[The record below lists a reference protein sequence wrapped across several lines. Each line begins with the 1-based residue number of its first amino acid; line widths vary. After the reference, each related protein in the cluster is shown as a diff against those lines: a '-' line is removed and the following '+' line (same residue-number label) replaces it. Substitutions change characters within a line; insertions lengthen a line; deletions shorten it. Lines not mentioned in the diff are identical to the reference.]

1 MTEDRRRFFR
11 INDTVGVSYRV
22 LTGDDLTS
30 QLLGTGTDLNAMHLI
45 TGYDGKIEA
54 LLSELRTVQP
64 LVAEL
69 FDALNHKLQGVVAQ
83 LHMDSDLV
91 QRIAHKVQ
99 EVNISACGM
108 AFVADE
114 PLAPGTVLGLDIL
127 LLPHNLHILTRALV
141 VNASPADTGQ
151 GQHVRVEF
159 TDMESRD
166 HEALIQ
172 HIVKR
177 QVTLIRTMRLHQDAS
192 LTEL

>member
-30 QLLGTGTDLNAMHLI
+30 QLFGMGTDLNAMNLI
-45 TGYDGKIEA
+45 TGYDGKIET
-54 LLSELRTVQP
+54 LLSELRTLQP

-69 FDALNHKLQGVVAQ
+69 FDAFNHKLQGVVAQ

-108 AFVADE
+108 AFATE
-114 PLAPGTVLGLDIL
+114 EALPTGTVLGLDIL
-127 LLPHNLHILTRALV
+127 LLPHNIHILTRALV
-141 VNASPADTGQ
+141 VNASPADSGQ

-159 TDMESRD
+159 TDMDSRD

-177 QVTLIRTMRLHQDAS
+177 QVSLIRTMRLHQDAS
-192 LTEL
+192 PTEL